1 MCISNQRM
9 RNQDNTCIYFVT
21 EHLIFKSIKTYYL
34 MVDHWDKGKD
44 IWSTVFSHLSTARI
58 LFQRIWKQTV
68 LSDSFGGKTRT
79 ELKNW
84 CRFKLHKYK
93 VFELY
98 EFPAVSKTFTS
109 SLSNTKS
116 TQYNK

>member
-1 MCISNQRM
+1 M
-9 RNQDNTCIYFVT
+9 
-21 EHLIFKSIKTYYL
+21 
-34 MVDHWDKGKD
+34 
-44 IWSTVFSHLSTARI
+44 WSTVFSHLSTNSVSK
-58 LFQRIWKQTV
+58 IWKQTV
-68 LSDSFGGKTRT
+68 LSDCFGGKIRTIT

-98 EFPAVSKTFTS
+98 EFPAVSKTFTR

-116 TQYNK
+116 AQYNK